1 MTLYARV
8 ILQVILGGAMS
19 TSTIPP
25 RKLHQN
31 PPRMELNSRGW
42 MMFQYLV
49 SALATGAT
57 VVMYEGSPLKRPES
71 MWETIDELGVTVF
84 GTSAKYIEQISVNSF
99 QISRAKLIS
108 RNTTPRSSRNIAYPH
123 SVKSS
128 QLVRLYHLIYST
140 LYIRTSNPMSSSDP
154 SQVVP
159 ISVQSLRDGPQ
170 VFPSTE
176 ARSKLECLGCEYS
189 HHELACN

>member
-1 MTLYARV
+1 
-8 ILQVILGGAMS
+8 
-19 TSTIPP
+19 
-25 RKLHQN
+25 
-31 PPRMELNSRGW
+31 

-84 GTSAKYIEQISVNSF
+84 GTSAKYIEQISVSPS
-99 QISRAKLIS
+99 QIPWAELMS
-108 RNTTPRSSRNIAYPH
+108 RNTTPTLNRNIAYRLF
-123 SVKSS
+123 VKSS
-128 QLVRLYHLIYST
+128 QLVRPYHLIYST
-140 LYIRTSNPMSSSDP
+140 LYTRTSNPMSSSDR

-159 ISVQSLRDGPQ
+159 ISVQYLRDGPQ

>member
-1 MTLYARV
+1 
-8 ILQVILGGAMS
+8 
-19 TSTIPP
+19 
-25 RKLHQN
+25 
-31 PPRMELNSRGW
+31 
-42 MMFQYLV
+42 MFQYLV

-84 GTSAKYIEQISVNSF
+84 GTSAKYIEQISVSPS
-99 QISRAKLIS
+99 QIPCAELMS
-108 RNTTPRSSRNIAYPH
+108 RNTTPTSSRNIAYRLF
-123 SVKSS
+123 VRSS
-128 QLVRLYHLIYST
+128 QLVHPSHLIYST
-140 LYIRTSNPMSSSDP
+140 LCIRTSSLMSSSDP

-159 ISVQSLRDGPQ
+159 ISVRYLRDGRQ
-170 VFPSTE
+170 ISPSTE

>member
-1 MTLYARV
+1 M
-8 ILQVILGGAMS
+8 LQVTSDEVMS

-25 RKLHQN
+25 RRLPEDLPFMQ
-31 PPRMELNSRGW
+31 LTDRGW

-84 GTSAKYIEQISVNSF
+84 GTSAKYIEQISVSF
-99 QISRAKLIS
+99 SFVVWIELKF
-108 RNTTPRSSRNIAYPH
+108 RNTTLTSSRNIAYRP

-128 QLVRLYHLIYST
+128 QLVRLYLLICST
-140 LYIRTSNPMSSSDP
+140 SCTRISSPTFFLD
-154 SQVVP
+154 QLRVEP
-159 ISVQSLRDGPQ
+159 ISVQCLRDGLP

-176 ARSKLECLGCEYS
+176 ARYKLECLACE
-189 HHELACN
+189 CNHMEMVGADG